1 MPFTLGD
8 NSQMKKKISFQN
20 YKQWYLIHTS
30 SDKAFKGTVVTSPS
44 LHGGS
49 SENTFTVS
57 LDKNIFRKMDY

>member
-1 MPFTLGD
+1 
-8 NSQMKKKISFQN
+8 MKIISFQN

-30 SDKAFKGTVVTSPS
+30 SDKAFKGTVETS

-49 SENTFTVS
+49 SEITFTVP